1 MRHPTLT
8 PIGASSVNNAG
19 GQMIYTTSSGDV
31 ITAGSQKIYLQ
42 KAPVSVTSGTQG
54 VNIIN
59 TSSGQQLTVQNI
71 AGVQHISSATGGNGS
86 TSTGPLIVTT
96 SARNAVQQL
105 SQQQQQQLVGQAT
118 QQIVWRQIGST
129 NVTTNPAGML
139 TGTAN
144 TDGTVAGTGN
154 KIVWTSR
161 PAQKRQLNGPESTD
175 INKLLLNRKFSQRK
189 IVQQQPQLLQQQQQT
204 QDDDLSGVM

>member
-1 MRHPTLT
+1 ML
-8 PIGASSVNNAG
+8 A

-31 ITAGSQKIYLQ
+31 ITAGSQKDLPTKSSRLRYFRH
-42 KAPVSVTSGTQG
+42 SGTKYCRCSTHKFG
-54 VNIIN
+54 
-59 TSSGQQLTVQNI
+59 
-71 AGVQHISSATGGNGS
+71 TGGNGS

-105 SQQQQQQLVGQAT
+105 SQHNSNNWSVRRHK
-118 QQIVWRQIGST
+118 QIVWRQIGST

-175 INKLLLNRKFSQRK
+175 H
-189 IVQQQPQLLQQQQQT
+189 LQANSYHAFGGT
-204 QDDDLSGVM
+204 NGKEFFH